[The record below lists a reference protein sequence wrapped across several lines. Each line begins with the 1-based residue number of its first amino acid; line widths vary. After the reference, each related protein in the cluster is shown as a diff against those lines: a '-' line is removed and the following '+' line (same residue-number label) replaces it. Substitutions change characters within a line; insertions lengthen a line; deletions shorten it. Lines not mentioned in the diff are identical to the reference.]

1 MIVNLSFMWFMQ
13 YEINIYEDHNQSFE
27 HEFIEHTFYVA
38 MTALKVYLFDVNKMY
53 NVQRKIEYYLD

>member
-38 MTALKVYLFDVNKMY
+38 MTALKVS
-53 NVQRKIEYYLD
+53 